1 MNEFLELLH
10 KRNTNPRGP
19 RNINLVVIGE
29 SGIGKSYATLRIAD
43 QYYIVKLNRPF
54 PVENVVFT
62 ISEFIERVKSLGKC
76 SIIIFDDA
84 GLKYSS
90 TKWYE
95 ELNQVLGYTL
105 QSYRYKIINVI
116 FTIPVKDWL
125 DRIGRGMLHGQ
136 IEMKFVGQGVYT
148 RMKYN
153 SYRKQVYYKR
163 LFLMNFAKP
172 NDDLIGNYERKKK
185 KFLDREYS
193 IYLTQAKK
201 KEGRVLSNDE
211 IIKEILLDPK
221 PYMIK
226 DNFQLGLIQHNF
238 NLAHNRSYA
247 VLVVLRKMR
256 EEGEIPAII
265 N

>member
-1 MNEFLELLH
+1 MSEFLELLH
-10 KRNTNPRGP
+10 KRNTNKRGP

-43 QYYIVKLNRPF
+43 LYYMDKLKQKF
-54 PVENVVFT
+54 PVDNVVFT
-62 ISEFIERVKSLGKC
+62 ISEFIERVKELGKC

-105 QSYRYKIINVI
+105 QSYRFKIINVI

-148 RMKYN
+148 RMTYN
-153 SYRKQVYYKR
+153 SYRKQIYYKR

-172 NDDLIGNYERKKK
+172 SEDIIKAYETKKR

-201 KEGRVLSNDE
+201 KEGRSIGNDE
-211 IIKEILLDPK
+211 IIKTILLDPK
-221 PYMIK
+221 AYMVK
-226 DNFQLGLIQHNF
+226 DNFQIGLIQHNF
-238 NLAHNRSYA
+238 NLAHNRSYS
-247 VLVVLRKMR
+247 VLMVLRKMR
-256 EEGEIPAII
+256 EEGQIPAL
-265 N
+265 